1 MRAASAEI
9 ITLKTK
15 GLDLFFLVICES
27 ALNETYVFAFF
38 VNLNIYGGIYVD
50 TVPMTNFMSDELSG
64 IEVLVVLNYRHT
76 LSLAFGVHIRITCK
90 ISFIQS
96 QVQRD

>member
-38 VNLNIYGGIYVD
+38 VNLNISSFNINYCPLYGPISVYVIV
-50 TVPMTNFMSDELSG
+50 TF
-64 IEVLVVLNYRHT
+64 
-76 LSLAFGVHIRITCK
+76 K
-90 ISFIQS
+90 
-96 QVQRD
+96 